1 MAGKSRRKGS
11 AYEREVCVLLEA
23 HNAGKKYRRKL
34 GQAREGGN
42 DIDDPPY
49 RIECKRRKKLGTV
62 MGWLDQAALGSDT
75 GEVPVVIAR
84 EDNGRHIVIMYA
96 EDWLKTRR
104 VGSE

>member
-1 MAGKSRRKGS
+1 LAGKSRRKGS
-11 AYEREVCVLLEA
+11 AFEREVCALLEVYA
-23 HNAGKKYRRKL
+23 EGKKYRRKL

-62 MGWLDQAALGSDT
+62 MGWLAQAQLGSEA

-96 EDWLKTRR
+96 SDWLEHRKVKR
-104 VGSE
+104 E